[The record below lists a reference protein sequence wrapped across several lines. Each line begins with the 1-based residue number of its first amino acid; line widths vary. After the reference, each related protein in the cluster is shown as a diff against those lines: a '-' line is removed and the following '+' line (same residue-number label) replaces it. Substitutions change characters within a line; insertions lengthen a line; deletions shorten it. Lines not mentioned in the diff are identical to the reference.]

1 MLAFLII
8 VPYRGGTIHFG
19 VLSTPIEKEKRL
31 LISRLGGVFCAGE
44 GTRTHTLAHQIL
56 SKAFRQGNLDDDRDS
71 AGRLGDWK
79 LPSLRVRKDYKDR
92 EKSINIQIKLLGYG
106 EGNIIRQYGPF
117 DRLRYRGLAVEDGG
131 DAF

>member
-56 SKAFRQGNLDDDRDS
+56 SLACLPISTHPQGLS
-71 AGRLGDWK
+71 AGESR
-79 LPSLRVRKDYKDR
+79 
-92 EKSINIQIKLLGYG
+92 
-106 EGNIIRQYGPF
+106 
-117 DRLRYRGLAVEDGG
+117 
-131 DAF
+131 